1 MISGCIRAV
10 ALLAITALFTNAQC
24 YGKCAIAACSPAQ
37 MPSGGCHH
45 DHNAPEQDQQ
55 TCVHHHSDFTIPEA
69 GMAKA
74 GVANWVP
81 TVAVLTVDSSSV
93 LSQAPVVAVL
103 DTGSPPDRLP
113 SQAITVLRI

>member
-1 MISGCIRAV
+1 
-10 ALLAITALFTNAQC
+10 
-24 YGKCAIAACSPAQ
+24 
-37 MPSGGCHH
+37 
-45 DHNAPEQDQQ
+45 
-55 TCVHHHSDFTIPEA
+55 
-69 GMAKA
+69 MAKA
-74 GVANWVP
+74 GVASWIP